1 MNKLL
6 ATLFAIIVH
15 LGAFAQDGLFLNTN
29 LGGSFSNTG
38 ELPFYF
44 YKNTKGRVSDK
55 SEFYGTLMLDYSFDI
70 NRNFNMILGGA
81 ASYDDSPIAGDN
93 IWIDELYSRINYK
106 DQISLT
112 IGRKHHEE
120 NFSGL
125 SASNGNFA
133 WSLNTRAMP
142 GLQLTLEPFY
152 FDRFNTFGVSAS
164 FEEYLLEK
172 DRSVSRAQIHHKNF
186 YLLFNR
192 RSWAIKA
199 GIEHYAMYGGTSELY
214 GEAPSGLP
222 NYLKV
227 FFGREGGG
235 DAIGGERQNVIGNHL
250 GTYVLDISYANDV
263 KYNFIYNHFFE
274 DGSSSK
280 FSNFPDGSYA
290 LFIEDV
296 SNMKFW
302 KSFIMEIYYT
312 KNRSKSYDG
321 PHNIEQYFN
330 NFLFYKSGWSYQQRI
345 LGVPFFDFDP
355 SAPGGSIVNDEFI
368 AYHLGMNAEL
378 AKYSRRNTFPLR
390 LLLTHVNYSNSRP
403 SVLSKSN
410 VFYSYLDIG
419 LIQNNPFNLNIS
431 FGTEFSEGDKPIF
444 AAGLSVSKSFF

>member
-1 MNKLL
+1 MNKLSVIIS
-6 ATLFAIIVH
+6 TLLIH
-15 LGAFAQDGLFLNTN
+15 LSAFAQDGFFLDLK
-29 LGGSFSNTG
+29 LGGAYSNAE

-44 YKNTKGRVSDK
+44 YKNSKGRVSNESDYFG
-55 SEFYGTLMLDYSFDI
+55 SLMLGTNFELD
-70 NRNFNMILGGA
+70 RNFDLAIGGA
-81 ASYDDSPIAGDN
+81 FSYDNNPTFGEN
-93 IWIDELYSRINYK
+93 YWIDELYSK
-106 DQISLT
+106 ISYRKQLSFT
-112 IGRKHHEE
+112 LGRKHAQE
-120 NFSGL
+120 NLDGL
-125 SASNGNFA
+125 SASNGMFA
-133 WSLNTRAMP
+133 WSLNTKALP
-142 GLQLTLEPFY
+142 GAQLTLEPFY
-152 FDRFNTFGVSAS
+152 FGRFDTFGVSAS
-164 FEEYLLEK
+164 LEEYILEE
-172 DRSVSRAQIHHKNF
+172 DRSVARAHVHHKNF
-186 YLLFNR
+186 YFLYNR
-192 RSWAIKA
+192 RSFNIKA
-199 GIEHYAMYGGTSELY
+199 GIEHYAIYGGTSDAY
-214 GEAPSGLP
+214 GEAPSGLQ
-222 NYLKV
+222 NYMKV
-227 FFGREGGG
+227 VLGREGGA

-355 SAPGGSIVNDEFI
+355 SAPRGSIVNDEFI

>member
-1 MNKLL
+1 MG
-6 ATLFAIIVH
+6 
-15 LGAFAQDGLFLNTN
+15 GAY
-29 LGGSFSNTG
+29 SNTE

-44 YKNTKGRVSDK
+44 YKNTKGRLSDQ

-70 NRNFNMILGGA
+70 SRNFNMILGGA
-81 ASYDDSPIAGDN
+81 ASYDNSPIAGN
-93 IWIDELYSRINYK
+93 HIWMDELYSKIVYK
-106 DQISLT
+106 NQISLT
-112 IGRKHHEE
+112 LGRKHQEE
-120 NFSGL
+120 NLSGL
-125 SASNGNFA
+125 SASNANFA

-142 GLQLTLEPFY
+142 GLQLTLDPFY
-152 FDRFNTFGVSAS
+152 FDRFDTFGVSAS
-164 FEEYLLEK
+164 FEQYLLEK

-186 YLLFNR
+186 YLLYNR
-192 RSWAIKA
+192 KSWAIKA
-199 GIEHYAMYGGTSELY
+199 GIEHYAMYGGTSEFY
-214 GEAPSGLP
+214 GEAPSGLQ

-227 FFGREGGG
+227 FFGREGGSE
-235 DAIGGERQNVIGNHL
+235 AIGGERQNVIGNHL
-250 GTYVLDISYANDV
+250 GTYVFDISYTTNV
-263 KYNFIYNHFFE
+263 KYNFVYNHFFE

-290 LFIEDV
+290 LYIEDV
-296 SNMKFW
+296 DNRNLW
-302 KSFIMEIYYT
+302 KAFIFEIYYT
-312 KNRSKSYDG
+312 KNRSKNYNG
-321 PHNIEQYFN
+321 PENVEQYFN

-345 LGVPFFDFDP
+345 LGVPFFDFDS
-355 SAPGGSIVNDEFI
+355 SAPRGSIVNDEFI